1 MAEKTTLARPYA
13 QAVFDLARAQGKDG
27 AGLKAWSEM
36 LELAASVATD
46 PQMQS
51 LIGDPRIRKEQLVQL
66 VLDVC
71 GTKLDEAG
79 QNFIKLLVE
88 NRRLD
93 VLPEIRAHYEA
104 QRAEAEG
111 TLQAQVVS
119 AFPLSAEQQS
129 KIASALKARLG
140 RSINVTASVDQ
151 SLLGGVIIRAGDMVI
166 DGSARGQLANL
177 ATALTK

>member
-1 MAEKTTLARPYA
+1 MAEKTTVARPYA
-13 QAVFDLARAQGKDG
+13 QAVFDLARSQGG
-27 AGLKAWSEM
+27 SGLQAWSDM
-36 LELAASVATD
+36 LQLAASVAAD
-46 PQMQS
+46 AQMQS

-71 GTKLDEAG
+71 GKNLDAAG

-88 NRRLD
+88 NRRLN
-93 VLPEIRAHYEA
+93 VLPEIAAHYEA

-111 TLQAQVVS
+111 TLQAQVTS
-119 AFPLSAEQQS
+119 AFPLSEEQQA
-129 KIASALKARLG
+129 KIAGALKTRLG
-140 RSINVTASVDQ
+140 RNINVTANVDQ
-151 SLLGGVIIRAGDMVI
+151 SLLGGIIIRAGDMVI